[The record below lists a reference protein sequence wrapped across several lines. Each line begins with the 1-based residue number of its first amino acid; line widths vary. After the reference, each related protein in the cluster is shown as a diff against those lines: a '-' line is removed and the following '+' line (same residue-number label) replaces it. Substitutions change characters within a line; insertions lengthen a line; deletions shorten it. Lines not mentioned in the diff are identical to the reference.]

1 MNDDEELG
9 TFLLDNDPADLLPYS
24 KRLIAEDTDAQQLPK
39 AYIPNSHD
47 LYPNDQLTRP
57 SALRSATA
65 SSSSGNTDQKRPP
78 AIQNEDRPITN
89 FSERDFSVFCTAPF
103 LTENKEGPNFS
114 RWPDMRNESP
124 MATIL
129 PFIRSETAFDDSTT
143 RIMGLAFDAACA
155 EFREADLTKLTREII
170 AAQIIQA
177 AKRGERDPARLCRI
191 AVSALRGGEKARQPA
206 AEYAK

>member
-1 MNDDEELG
+1 MRE
-9 TFLLDNDPADLLPYS
+9 
-24 KRLIAEDTDAQQLPK
+24 R
-39 AYIPNSHD
+39 PN
-47 LYPNDQLTRP
+47 
-57 SALRSATA
+57 
-65 SSSSGNTDQKRPP
+65 
-78 AIQNEDRPITN
+78 TN
-89 FSERDFSVFCTAPF
+89 FNKKRDFFMLYGTV
-103 LTENKEGPNFS
+103 LDRK
-114 RWPDMRNESP
+114 RKRNQIFADGQICAMESS

-143 RIMGLAFDAACA
+143 QIMGVAFDAACA

-191 AVSALRGGEKARQPA
+191 AVSALRGGGKARQHA